1 VQRLIDIFKGMAKKI
16 SLKKRQKYHKYGCD
30 RKGKR
35 GYFIIQNRMVVA
47 GIANNVVGLS
57 VAWLYYISNGG
68 G

>member
-1 VQRLIDIFKGMAKKI
+1 MAAI
-16 SLKKRQKYHKYGCD
+16 VELE
-30 RKGKR
+30 KR
-35 GYFIIQNRMVVA
+35 GVFIIQNRMVVA